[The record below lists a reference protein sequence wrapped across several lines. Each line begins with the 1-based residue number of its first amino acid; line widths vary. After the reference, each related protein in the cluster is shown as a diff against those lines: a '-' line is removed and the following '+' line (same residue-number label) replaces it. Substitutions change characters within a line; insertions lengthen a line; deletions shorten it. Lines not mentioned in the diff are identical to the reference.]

1 MWKQLRVH
9 LCARLGVRGCL
20 ALAWWV
26 IALDGTGGSVPL
38 PGGIARRTGGA
49 LGLMYRGFTF
59 TPMGSVIGL
68 LWALPDGLA
77 LGALVAW
84 IYNRLSGAAS
94 GAAA

>member
-1 MWKQLRVH
+1 MKLDVKAFAFT
-9 LCARLGVRGCL
+9 CALVWGFGVF

-26 IALDGTGGSVPL
+26 IAFDGTGGSVPL
-38 PGGIARRTGGA
+38 

-68 LWALPDGLA
+68 LWALPDGLL

-84 IYNRLSGAAS
+84 LYNRLCGTTSRPAAS
-94 GAAA
+94 

>member
-1 MWKQLRVH
+1 MKLNVKAFAFT
-9 LCARLGVRGCL
+9 CALVWGLGVF

-26 IALDGTGGSVPL
+26 IAFDGTGGTVPL
-38 PGGIARRTGGA
+38 

-68 LWALPDGLA
+68 LWALPDGLL

-84 IYNRLSGAAS
+84 LYNRLGAATS
-94 GAAA
+94 RPAAS